1 VRIAIVD
8 TYYAAFVASFYER
21 RPELRDASYEEQQAA
36 LIAESF
42 GTSDAYSHHLNAL
55 GHEAIDLIADC
66 EPLQHRWADEHGAL
80 RAVRRAAAAIPAR
93 AGVAGTR
100 ARRRLLRSITLRQI
114 AEFRPDVVFCHN
126 LAFFPRAELD
136 RLRKRHLVVG
146 QIASPLPP
154 DRLVSG
160 FDLVLTS
167 FPHFVPRIRA
177 MGPQSEFFRLG
188 VDPRVIDRVR
198 AAGVDPEEL
207 DGRPHAVV
215 FVGGV
220 NPAVHAQGTRLLEE
234 LAARFPVDVWGYGA
248 DALPAG
254 SPILERYHGEA
265 WGLDMYKALASARVA
280 VNRHIDAAEGHTN
293 NMRLY
298 EASAMGAALVT
309 DEGEGLDAILEPGRE
324 TLAYSGT
331 DDLIAKIERLLED
344 DDERKRIAAAG
355 QRRTL
360 DEHSFARRMAEL
372 AGMLE
377 SRL

>member
-8 TYYAAFVASFYER
+8 TYYAAFVTSFYER
-21 RPELRDASYEEQQAA
+21 HAELHEAPYDEQHAA

-42 GTSDAYSHHLNAL
+42 GTSDAYSHHLRAL
-55 GHEAIDLIADC
+55 GHDAIDLIADC
-66 EPLQHRWADEHGAL
+66 TPLQYRWADEQGVL
-80 RAVRRAAAAIPAR
+80 RSARRAAAVAPGR
-93 AGVAGTR
+93 AGLL
-100 ARRRLLRSITLRQI
+100 ARRRLLREITLRQI
-114 AEFRPDVVFCHN
+114 DEFRPDVVFCHN
-126 LAFFPRAELD
+126 LAFFSRPELD

-146 QIASPLPP
+146 QIASPLPAE
-154 DRLVSG
+154 RLVAG

-177 MGPQSEFFRLG
+177 IGPASEFFRLG
-188 VDPRVIDRVR
+188 VDPRVVERLR
-198 AAGVDPEEL
+198 ARGTDPERL

-220 NPAVHAQGTRLLEE
+220 NPAVHAQGTRLLED

-248 DALPAG
+248 DALPPG

-265 WGLDMYKALASARVA
+265 WGLDMYAALASARVA
-280 VNRHIDAAEGHTN
+280 VNRHIDAAEGHAN

-324 TLAYSGT
+324 TLAYNGT
-331 DDLIAKIERLLED
+331 DDLIAKIERLLEH

-360 DEHSFARRMAEL
+360 EEHSFARRMEEL
-372 AGMLE
+372 AGILE
-377 SRL
+377 RRL

>member
-21 RPELRDASYEEQQAA
+21 KPELREASYEQQHAA

-42 GTSDAYSHHLNAL
+42 GTSDAYSHHLRAL
-55 GHEAIDLIADC
+55 GHDAVDLIADC
-66 EPLQHRWADEHGAL
+66 TPLQHRWADERGVL
-80 RAVRRAAAAIPAR
+80 RSARRAAAAVPGR
-93 AGVAGTR
+93 AGML
-100 ARRRLLRSITLRQI
+100 ARRRLLREITLRQI
-114 AEFRPDVVFCHN
+114 DEFRPDVVFCHN
-126 LAFFPRAELD
+126 LAFFSRAELD

-154 DRLVSG
+154 DRLVGG

-167 FPHFVPRIRA
+167 FPHFVPRIRSI
-177 MGPQSEFFRLG
+177 GPQSEFFRLA
-188 VDPRVIDRVR
+188 VDPRVVERVR

-207 DGRPHAVV
+207 DDRPYGVV

-248 DALPAG
+248 DALPPG

-280 VNRHIDAAEGHTN
+280 VNRHIDAAEGHAN

-298 EASAMGAALVT
+298 EATAMGAALVT
-309 DEGEGLDAILEPGRE
+309 DAGTGLEEILVPGRE
-324 TLAYSGT
+324 TLAYADL
-331 DDLIAKIERLLED
+331 DDLIAKIEHALED
-344 DDERKRIAAAG
+344 DQERRQIAAAG

-360 DEHSFARRMAEL
+360 EEHSFARRMAEL
-372 AGMLE
+372 AEVLE
-377 SRL
+377 RRL

>member
-21 RPELRDASYEEQQAA
+21 RPELREASYEQQHAA

-42 GTSDAYSHHLNAL
+42 GTSDAYSHHLRAL
-55 GHEAIDLIADC
+55 GHDAVDLIADC
-66 EPLQHRWADEHGAL
+66 TPLQHRWADERGVL
-80 RAVRRAAAAIPAR
+80 RSARRAAAAVPGR
-93 AGVAGTR
+93 AGML
-100 ARRRLLRSITLRQI
+100 ARRRLLREITLRQI
-114 AEFRPDVVFCHN
+114 DEFRPDVVFCHN
-126 LAFFPRAELD
+126 LAFFSRAELD

-154 DRLVSG
+154 DRLVGG

-167 FPHFVPRIRA
+167 FPHFVPRIRSI
-177 MGPQSEFFRLG
+177 GPQSEFFRLA
-188 VDPRVIDRVR
+188 VDPRVVERVR

-207 DGRPHAVV
+207 DDRPYGVV

-234 LAARFPVDVWGYGA
+234 LSARFPVDVWGYGA
-248 DALPAG
+248 DALPPG

-280 VNRHIDAAEGHTN
+280 VNRHIDAAEGHAN

-298 EASAMGAALVT
+298 EATAMGAALVT
-309 DEGEGLDAILEPGRE
+309 DAGTGLEEILVPGRE
-324 TLAYSGT
+324 TLAYT
-331 DDLIAKIERLLED
+331 DLDDLVAKIEHALED
-344 DDERKRIAAAG
+344 DQERRRIAAAG

-360 DEHSFARRMAEL
+360 EEHSFARRMAEL
-372 AGMLE
+372 TEVLE
-377 SRL
+377 RRL